1 MNRILLSFCAGFLAT
16 IVFHQLALEALHLA
30 GVTPRA
36 PFDLHGVPPF
46 GIPSVLSLAFWGGV
60 WGILMIPC
68 IARVPGAAYW
78 VVAAVF
84 GAILPTLVA
93 AFVVAPLKGVKLPLT
108 GANIATGLIVNA
120 AWGLGTAITYR
131 LLRRPVSS

>member
-1 MNRILLSFCAGFLAT
+1 MNRILLAFCAGFIAT

-30 GVTPRA
+30 GVTPRV
-36 PFDLHGVPPF
+36 PYDLHAVPPF

-60 WGILMIPC
+60 WGIIMIPA
-68 IARVPGAAYW
+68 IARVRGAGYW
-78 VVAAVF
+78 VAAAVF

-93 AFVVAPLKGVKLPLT
+93 AFVVAPLKGIKLPLT

-131 LLRRPVSS
+131 LFSRAVSS